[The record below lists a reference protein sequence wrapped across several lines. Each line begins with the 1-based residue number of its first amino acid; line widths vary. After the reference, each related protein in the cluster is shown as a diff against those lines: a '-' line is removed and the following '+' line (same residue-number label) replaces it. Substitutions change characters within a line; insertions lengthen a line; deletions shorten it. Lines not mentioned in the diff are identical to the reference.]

1 MRADRLLAMLF
12 LLQARQ
18 RLTARELAERLEV
31 SERTIYRD
39 IDALSASGVPIYAER
54 GPGGGVSLLEGY
66 QTRLTGLTEP
76 EVQALSMFNVPGSL
90 GDLGLSKAL
99 ETALLKL
106 SAALPAMHRHSAER
120 VRQRVHLDT
129 ARWFAPKEKVPHL
142 HALHEAVWED
152 RRLAIRYCKDNGEVV
167 ERLLEPYGLVAKV
180 GIWYVV
186 ASTSNGWRVYRVSRV
201 QDAEVL
207 PERFTRDAQFDLVG
221 YWQAWC
227 AAFEES
233 RPRFNV
239 TLRCSMPDALP
250 RVLGEWVR
258 EIVTDAPWD
267 DAGRKT
273 FSLLFESEMHAV
285 SAVLS
290 LGSLVEVLEPSTLR
304 HAVVRVAHE
313 VLAAYGPEPVPFTDH
328 PAAEVKL

>member
-18 RLTARELAERLEV
+18 RLTARELATRLEV

-76 EVQALSMFNVPGSL
+76 EVQALSMFTVPGSL
-90 GDLGLSKAL
+90 GDLGLNKAL

-106 SAALPAMHRHSAER
+106 SAALPAMHRPSAER

-129 ARWFAPKEKVPHL
+129 DRWFAPKEKVPHL
-142 HALHEAVWED
+142 HTLQEAVWED
-152 RRLAIRYCKDNGEVV
+152 RKLLIRYGKDNGEAS

-186 ASTSNGWRVYRVSRV
+186 ANTSNGWRVYRVSRV
-201 QDAEVL
+201 QDAQVL
-207 PERFTRDAQFDLVG
+207 PERFTRDPGFDLVG

-227 AAFEES
+227 TAFEEN
-233 RPRFNV
+233 RPQFIA
-239 TLRCSMPDALP
+239 TLRTSAPEMLP
-250 RVLGEWVR
+250 KMMGEWVR
-258 EIVTDAPWD
+258 EVIAQAPYD
-267 DAGRKT
+267 EAGRT
-273 FSLLFESEMHAV
+273 IFTLPFETEGHAV
-285 SAVLS
+285 SVTLS
-290 LGSLVEVLEPSTLR
+290 LGNLVEVLEPFSLR
-304 HAVVRVAHE
+304 QAIVRAARE
-313 VLAAYGPEPVPFTDH
+313 VLMAYELEASRG
-328 PAAEVKL
+328 A